1 MSGTKAD
8 EAAALLKRFSAV
20 EKARFAVASVE
31 VFGKPVPFTAESLAE
46 WDPQELETLCKI
58 LGGMILTKEYAPRL
72 HEIMLSGMNDMDLP
86 SEVEFG
92 LIDDNDQ

>member
-8 EAAALLKRFSAV
+8 EAAALLKRLSAE
-20 EKARFAVASVE
+20 EKARMAVTSVE

-58 LGGMILTKEYAPRL
+58 LSGMILTKEHAPRL
-72 HEIMLSGMNDMDLP
+72 HEILLSGITDMDLP

-92 LIDDNDQ
+92 RIDDND